1 MQGYLQPARRPA
13 WHVVCGVSQRLEIKG
28 LKFFRFGD
36 HALLLSIR
44 VV

>member
-1 MQGYLQPARRPA
+1 MPPANSMTNFGCFAR
-13 WHVVCGVSQRLEIKG
+13 GVSQRLEIKG

-36 HALLLSIR
+36 HALLLSVC